1 MTSNSGS
8 SGVGIGKA
16 LLAVAGAPM
25 LAAAA
30 VLLLIGGAG
39 SSRAGTP
46 AGCGGA
52 GTGQTL
58 LGVQLS
64 AEQLGN
70 ALTILTVVAGRRLGA
85 RAALIAVTTAYAES
99 ALINSAVHTDHDSEG
114 LFQQR
119 ISLYTKPVADDP
131 VRASNA
137 FLDRLVQ
144 VPDWHT
150 LPVGD
155 AAQAVQHSTP
165 GPGFYTAHQPV
176 ATAIVAQ
183 LWPTAAASPVAGR
196 SIPIAGS
203 AGQPV
208 AVCAGGGGAV
218 PLPGGHGNLVAGTT
232 TIPAGLILTGGP
244 KGIGAARY
252 ALQQLGK
259 PYLFGAAGPDAFDC
273 SGLTMAAWA
282 SQGVQLPHY
291 TAGPPSP
298 DWQLTRGTPE
308 PVDLSRAQAGDLVF
322 IPGADGTIA
331 QPGHVGIVVGY
342 VPNPG
347 GHSRDLYLAQA
358 PGYANLPVE
367 LTEATNWLGHIAAV
381 RHLG

>member
-1 MTSNSGS
+1 
-8 SGVGIGKA
+8 
-16 LLAVAGAPM
+16 M

-30 VLLLIGGAG
+30 VLLIIGGAG

-46 AGCGGA
+46 AGCAGA

-58 LGVQLS
+58 LGVSLS
-64 AEQLGN
+64 AEQMGN
-70 ALTILTVVAGRRLGA
+70 ALTILTVVAGQGLGP
-85 RAALIAVTTAYAES
+85 RAALIAITTAYAES
-99 ALINSAVHTDHDSEG
+99 GLINSADETDHDSEG

-131 VRASNA
+131 VRASSA

-144 VPDWHT
+144 LPNWGT

-165 GPGFYTAHQPV
+165 GPAFYTAHQPV
-176 ATAIVAQ
+176 ATAIVAH
-183 LWPTAAASPVAGR
+183 LWPAAAASASAVARR
-196 SIPIAGS
+196 SIPLAGS

-208 AVCAGGGGAV
+208 AVCAGGGGAM
-218 PLPGGHGNLVAGTT
+218 PLTGGHGNLVAGTT
-232 TIPAGLILTGGP
+232 TIPAGLILAGAPNGV
-244 KGIGAARY
+244 GAARY
-252 ALQQLGK
+252 ALHQLGK

-291 TAGPPSP
+291 TAGPATP
-298 DWQLTRGTPE
+298 DWQLTWGSPE
-308 PVDLSRAQAGDLVF
+308 PVDLSQAQAGDLVF
-322 IPGADGTIA
+322 IPGADGSIA
-331 QPGHVGIVVGY
+331 QPGHVGIVIGY
-342 VPNPG
+342 VPTPG
-347 GHSRDLYLAQA
+347 VRTRDLYLAQA

>member
-1 MTSNSGS
+1 
-8 SGVGIGKA
+8 
-16 LLAVAGAPM
+16 M

-46 AGCGGA
+46 GGCAGA

-64 AEQLGN
+64 AEQMGN

-99 ALINSAVHTDHDSEG
+99 GLINSAVQTDHDSEG

-131 VRASNA
+131 VRASTA
-137 FLDRLVQ
+137 FLDRLVR
-144 VPDWHT
+144 VPHRDS

-165 GPGFYTAHQPV
+165 GPPFYTAQQPV
-176 ATAIVAQ
+176 ATAIVAT
-183 LWPTAAASPVAGR
+183 LWPTAAAAAPVSAITPRAIPVAR
-196 SIPIAGS
+196 

-218 PLPGGHGNLVAGTT
+218 PLTGGHGNLVAGTT
-232 TIPAGLILTGGP
+232 TIPAGLILAGAP
-244 KGIGAARY
+244 KGVGAARY
-252 ALQQLGK
+252 ALRQLGK
-259 PYLFGAAGPDAFDC
+259 PYVFGAAGPGAFDC

-291 TAGPPSP
+291 TAGPATP
-298 DWQLTRGTPE
+298 DWQLTRGSPE
-308 PVDLSRAQAGDLVF
+308 PVDLSQAQAGDLVF
-322 IPGADGTIA
+322 IPGADGSIA
-331 QPGHVGIVVGY
+331 QPGHVGIVIGS

-347 GHSRDLYLAQA
+347 GRSRDLYLAQA

-367 LTEATNWLGHIAAV
+367 LTEATNWIGHIVAV

>member
-1 MTSNSGS
+1 
-8 SGVGIGKA
+8 
-16 LLAVAGAPM
+16 M

-30 VLLLIGGAG
+30 VLLLVGGAG

-46 AGCGGA
+46 AGCAGA

-64 AEQLGN
+64 AEQMGN
-70 ALTILTVVAGRRLGA
+70 ALSILTVVAGRRLEA

-99 ALINSAVHTDHDSEG
+99 GLINSADQTDHDSEG

-119 ISLYTKPVADDP
+119 ISLYAKPVADDP

-137 FLDRLVQ
+137 FLDRLVR
-144 VPDWHT
+144 VPAWDT

-165 GPGFYTAHQPV
+165 GPAFYSAHQPV

-183 LWPTAAASPVAGR
+183 LWPTATAASAVAR
-196 SIPIAGS
+196 RAIPIAGS

-218 PLPGGHGNLVAGTT
+218 PLTGGKGNLVAGTT
-232 TIPAGLILTGGP
+232 IIPAGLILAGAP
-244 KGIGAARY
+244 KGVGAARY
-252 ALQQLGK
+252 ALNQLGK
-259 PYLFGAAGPDAFDC
+259 PYGFGAAGPAAFDC

-282 SQGVQLPHY
+282 SQGVRLPHY
-291 TAGPPSP
+291 TAGPASP
-298 DWQLTRGTPE
+298 DWQLTRGSPE
-308 PVDLSRAQAGDLVF
+308 PVDLSQAQAGDLVF
-322 IPGADGTIA
+322 IPGADGSIA
-331 QPGHVGIVVGY
+331 QPGHVGIVIGS
-342 VPNPG
+342 VPTSG
-347 GHSRDLYLAQA
+347 GRSRDLYLAQA

>member
-1 MTSNSGS
+1 MTNSSS
-8 SGVGIGKA
+8 SGLGISRA
-16 LLAVAGAPM
+16 LLAVAAAPM
-25 LAAAA
+25 LTAAA
-30 VLLLIGGAG
+30 VLLLIGGAD
-39 SSRAGTP
+39 SSPAGAP
-46 AGCGGA
+46 AGCAGA

-64 AEQLGN
+64 AEQMGN
-70 ALTILTVVAGRRLGA
+70 ALTILTAVAGRRLGP

-99 ALINSAVHTDHDSEG
+99 GLINSAVQTDHDSEG

-131 VRASNA
+131 VRASTA

-144 VPDWHT
+144 VPAWDT

-165 GPGFYTAHQPV
+165 GPPFYTAHQPL

-183 LWPTAAASPVAGR
+183 LWPTAAAAASELAGR
-196 SIPIAGS
+196 SIPIAS

-218 PLPGGHGNLVAGTT
+218 PLTGRHGNLVAGTT
-232 TIPAGLILTGGP
+232 TIPAGLILAGAP
-244 KGIGAARY
+244 KGVGAARY
-252 ALQQLGK
+252 ALRQLGK
-259 PYLFGAAGPDAFDC
+259 PYLFGAAGPGAFDC

-291 TAGPPSP
+291 TASPATP
-298 DWQLTRGTPE
+298 DWQLTRGSPE
-308 PVDLSRAQAGDLVF
+308 PVDLSQAQAGDLVF
-322 IPGADGTIA
+322 IPGADGSIA
-331 QPGHVGIVVGY
+331 QPGHVGIVIGY
-342 VPNPG
+342 VPTPVG
-347 GHSRDLYLAQA
+347 RSRDLYLAQA

-367 LTEATNWLGHIAAV
+367 LTEATNWLGQVAAV